1 MSAIVIQGKKKDIKL
16 LEKLAQKIGGKVS
29 SLSDE
34 QVEDINFGEMLDE
47 AKTGE
52 EVSRNTIME
61 KLK

>member
-16 LEKLAQKIGGKVS
+16 LKKLAQKIGGKVS

-34 QVEDINFGEMLDE
+34 QVEDINFGEMLAE
-47 AKTGE
+47 ATTGE
-52 EVSRNTIME
+52 EVSRNTIMD

>member
-34 QVEDINFGEMLDE
+34 QVEDINFGEMLNE
-47 AKTGE
+47 VKTGE

>member
-34 QVEDINFGEMLDE
+34 QVEDINFGEMLNE